1 MSMHVNHAAFFFNQ
15 RQSTGLG
22 RMPTMLK
29 WIAKK
34 AASSFITTVKLPCHL
49 RAILHHSIVDL
60 MHCLS
65 RTILGVKRSG
75 YSVYRLHQ
83 RDDSMVKLV

>member
-1 MSMHVNHAAFFFNQ
+1 
-15 RQSTGLG
+15 
-22 RMPTMLK
+22 MLR
-29 WIAKK
+29 WMEKK

-49 RAILHHSIVDL
+49 RAILHDSIVEL

-65 RTILGVKRSG
+65 RTIRAEKRSG